1 MRYFKQGEIVSLVL
15 VLTAVAA
22 VSGLVLGLRNGQIQT
37 ELNSRAQIPV
47 SPQVTGPYPS
57 GYMSPTPI
65 VPQGKVDV
73 QVTKT
78 TIVPTGRA
86 IVLKICTTSSCRGSV
101 FVTDFIRG
109 FGGGYYVGKD
119 YYLTVEPNYV
129 NSYNGDVLEKI
140 DGLSM
145 SATGCSSVQSGLR
158 CPFEVTENATTNL
171 SVTISFTPN
180 ASLSPIPTPTPYIPT
195 YPSGYPYTPAP
206 SQPPQPSQPTT
217 TPYPTVALSTD
228 PTYLTGYC
236 NSPVNNL
243 IVGNVSGA
251 NLIWRRALN
260 ATSYYLQVNDL
271 NDQSVNKACPSPNL
285 DGNGS
290 FCTTVNDTT
299 VKNGFSAQM
308 IIQDQSFSFQPI
320 NGHSYNWSV
329 QAIDEKGNRSNVV
342 SGPMFTCQSLPQPL
356 PIPGTPGPIKP
367 SYPPPITSYPYPSTT
382 PAYYPSP
389 TFSPSISGAPLPLRS
404 IISINGDYKKVDKYG
419 ISVLKKD
426 QYGVWQTIDTQSRY
440 SMNQQYEIFSTY
452 DDPNADYTIKSYL
465 TIRGSYGET
474 IPLKP
479 ETGCPGTVDSYH
491 YCTMHG
497 TGDVK
502 FTYSIPFD
510 AAMPLPSIYPSTTPT
525 PPMFVTLPTRPT
537 IPPKRISTMPPRYIT
552 SPPKRVPTSLT
563 PQPKTSVAPPITDA
577 SELDVNRSGIVDVAD
592 YLIAMRNYGQTVIAA
607 DTGMQTLINAQFISR
622 ILTKLGYAT
631 R

>member
-22 VSGLVLGLRNGQIQT
+22 VSGLVLGLRNGQVQT
-37 ELNSRAQIPV
+37 ELNSRAQIPA

-57 GYMSPTPI
+57 GYLSPTPI
-65 VPQGKVDV
+65 VPQGKIDV
-73 QVTKT
+73 LVTKT
-78 TIVPTGRA
+78 AIVPTGRA
-86 IVLKICTTSSCRGSV
+86 IVLKVCTTSGCRGSI

-109 FGGGYYVGKD
+109 FGGGYNVGKD

-145 SATGCSSVQSGLR
+145 SATGCSSAQSGLR

-271 NDQSVNKACPSPNL
+271 NDQSVNKACPSPKS

-342 SGPMFTCQSLPQPL
+342 SGPMFTCQSIPQPL

-367 SYPPPITSYPYPSTT
+367 SYPPPITSYPYPTTT

-389 TFSPSISGAPLPLRS
+389 SVYPGPISGAPVAIDS
-404 IISINGDYKKVDKYG
+404 IISVNGDYSAVEEYG
-419 ISVLKKD
+419 ISVLKED
-426 QYGVWQTIDTQSRY
+426 QNGIWQTIDTQSRNR
-440 SMNQQYEIFSTY
+440 MYEPYTIFSTF
-452 DDPNADYTIKSYL
+452 NEQGANYTIKSYMKIRRNDG
-465 TIRGSYGET
+465 TIL
-474 IPLKP
+474 PLAPTTK
-479 ETGCPGTVDSYH
+479 CPGTVESH
-491 YCTMHG
+491 NYCIMKAPG
-497 TGDVK
+497 TVS
-502 FTYSIPFD
+502 FVYTIPPD
-510 AAMPLPSIYPSTTPT
+510 AAMPLPSIYPTSNVT
-525 PPMFVTLPTRPT
+525 PPVYVTLPIRPT
-537 IPPKRISTMPPRYIT
+537 IPPKRISTMPPQYIT
-552 SPPKRVPTSLT
+552 APPKRVPTSN
-563 PQPKTSVAPPITDA
+563 APRPTISIPSPITLA
-577 SELDVNRSGIVDVAD
+577 TELDVNQNGIVDVAD
-592 YLIAMRNYGQTVIAA
+592 YLIAMRNYGQTITANSGTETV
-607 DTGMQTLINAQFISR
+607 INAQFISR
-622 ILTKLGYAT
+622 ILVSLGYKT